1 MTQTKESPASFAHRA
16 LEALEAA
23 IEGRASQSMLS
34 LSIAGKAIQMMSL
47 AEQMEVRG
55 QLLREIA
62 ANKRQMHGKSPIQTM
77 RIRL

>member
-1 MTQTKESPASFAHRA
+1 MTQTKESPTSFAQRA

-34 LSIAGKAIQMMSL
+34 LSIAGKAIQMMSMS
-47 AEQMEVRG
+47 EQMELRG

-62 ANKRQMHGKSPIQTM
+62 ANKRQINNKSPIQTM